1 MDDFRPKVQKNV
13 DKWISCAGA
22 SGAKTV
28 HLFNLK
34 PPEAANQYQMK
45 TVMTLIMAVVLC
57 ASVFAQAGPQAPAT
71 ANPAANPAA
80 SKLKPLSHDDS
91 LVLAETGSMAPPEGG
106 LTHADTLAILDSLNR
121 ADSLLRARVKVV
133 AFPSAIDS
141 VLRDFPYN
149 LRHITG
155 ELVLAQG
162 EFENYASLVVVPE
175 SQSCV
180 VTRYHSADDTTASW
194 QAKMFSSDNFDEA
207 NQEYQQL
214 YRKLKTCYV
223 KFVDGSVFYLEGQ
236 WEPAKSGASFTTSTL
251 RLMTGDWR
259 YKDVKVELELVYLLA
274 DWAVNINIVSKL
286 RDDEVG
292 GEDVRGDGRY

>member
-1 MDDFRPKVQKNV
+1 ML
-13 DKWISCAGA
+13 AGA
-22 SGAKTV
+22 GQ
-28 HLFNLK
+28 K
-34 PPEAANQYQMK
+34 PYTCLNQYQMK
-45 TVMTLIMAVVLC
+45 TVMTLIMAVVAY
-57 ASVFAQAGPQAPAT
+57 ASVHAQPGPQAPA
-71 ANPAANPAA
+71 AVSPAVNPVA

-91 LVLAETGSMAPPEGG
+91 LVLAET
-106 LTHADTLAILDSLNR
+106 DSLSR
-121 ADSLLRARVKVV
+121 ADSLLHARIKVV

-141 VLRDFPYN
+141 VLRDFPCN

-162 EFENYASLVVVPE
+162 EFENYASLVVVPG

-194 QAKMFSSDNFDEA
+194 QAKMFNSDDFDEA
-207 NQEYQQL
+207 NREYQQL
-214 YRKLKTCYV
+214 YRQLKTCYV
-223 KFVDGSVFYLEGQ
+223 KFVDGSIFYLEGQ

-292 GEDVRGDGRY
+292 GRGNQEDQ